1 MTGRISKEQKSINKK
16 EAECCIHT
24 GEIDSS
30 AIISNEFR
38 DVKLE
43 KPKLLLHSCC
53 GPCST
58 AVIERLIGTYKITV
72 FFYNPNIDDPDEY
85 RRRLDT
91 QIYFL
96 KQINESNIYGDK
108 VDFLEG
114 EYDPEIYYEAVQGLE
129 NEKEGGA
136 RCTECFRL
144 RLERTAVKAKT
155 HGFDLFATTLTVSPY
170 KNYKLI
176 TEIGNELAFKYG
188 LSWLDMDFKK
198 KDGYRRSVELSKLYG
213 LYRQH
218 YCGCN
223 FSNWQLEK
231 HE

>member
-1 MTGRISKEQKSINKK
+1 MTDKSMKCIK
-16 EAECCIHT
+16 EAGCCICSDEAC
-24 GEIDSS
+24 GSRIFPN
-30 AIISNEFR
+30 AFR
-38 DVKLE
+38 EEKIE
-43 KPKLLLHSCC
+43 KPRLLLHSCC

-58 AVIERLIGTYKITV
+58 SVIERLAEKYKITV
-72 FFYNPNIDDPDEY
+72 FFYNPNIDDADEY
-85 RRRLDT
+85 EKRRNT
-91 QIYFL
+91 QIEFL
-96 KQINESNIYGDK
+96 NQINESNIYGDK
-108 VDFLEG
+108 IDFLEG
-114 EYDPEIYYEAVQGLE
+114 EYDPDIYYEAVRGLE

-155 HGFDLFATTLTVSPY
+155 HGFDMFATTLTVSPY

-176 TEIGNELAFKYG
+176 TEIGNEMAFKYG

-218 YCGCN
+218 YCGCS
-223 FSNWQLEK
+223 FSDWQREK
-231 HE
+231 QD